1 MIANIGSIGN
11 WETVKILLGII
22 SGIVISAIGFLFTH
36 RFNWRNYLT
45 QEFRVFLVRNYNEV
59 TVHDSLIKGITFNY
73 EINCTNS
80 EEMSINYIYFT
91 IPENIKGNIPPN
103 ATLGEA
109 LFENK
114 GRFYVTD
121 SKIDTFK
128 HNYSATYTLK
138 DEGILKEIN
147 SKNIKYISFV
157 VNTSKYGDVESN
169 EVRVSR

>member
-1 MIANIGSIGN
+1 MIANIGSNGN
-11 WETVKILLGII
+11 LETVKIILGFI

-45 QEFRVFLVRNYNEV
+45 QEFRVFIKINIREV
-59 TVHDSLIKGITFNY
+59 TRGEVKKIILNY

-80 EEMSINYIYFT
+80 EEMSINYIYFI

-103 ATLGEA
+103 ATLGEII
-109 LFENK
+109 ENK
-114 GRFYVTD
+114 GRFYVL
-121 SKIDTFK
+121 KEKKNFK
-128 HNYSATYTLK
+128 HNDFGTYTLE
-138 DEGILKEIN
+138 DEGILNEIN
-147 SKNIKYISFV
+147 NKNIKYISFV

>member
-1 MIANIGSIGN
+1 MIANIGSNGN
-11 WETVKILLGII
+11 LETVKIILGFI

-45 QEFRVFLVRNYNEV
+45 QEFRVFIKINVREV
-59 TVHDSLIKGITFNY
+59 TRGDVKKIVLNY

-80 EEMSINYIYFT
+80 EEMSINYIYFI

-103 ATLGEA
+103 ATLGET

-114 GRFYVTD
+114 GRFYVTN

-128 HNYSATYTLK
+128 HNYSATYTLE
-138 DEGILKEIN
+138 DEGILNEIN
-147 SKNIKYISFV
+147 NKNIKYISFV